1 MSRTNLVNKR
11 RGFKMQKEN
20 PEEIPGAYRL
30 LFLIFHY
37 IPGLTVQEFAYLT
50 KHICFYTIAL

>member
-1 MSRTNLVNKR
+1 
-11 RGFKMQKEN
+11 MQKEN

-50 KHICFYTIAL
+50 KHICF